1 MIHFF
6 KIIKINT
13 IFGECI
19 KKLREIDILL
29 LFISRGKNPA
39 GHSVSSLKEVFEE
52 EEEENS

>member
-19 KKLREIDILL
+19 KKLREIDIL

>member
-1 MIHFF
+1 M
-6 KIIKINT
+6 NN

-19 KKLREIDILL
+19 KKLREIDIL